1 MTNHTP
7 SPKSKPKRR
16 GKLLL
21 IPASIVAV
29 CAAIL
34 LDSSLRLVTTEYDIY
49 SARLP
54 AAFDGFRIV
63 QLSDLHGREFGEDNT
78 RLVQAV
84 REAAPDIIV
93 LTGDYIEGLG
103 ELPTVETLARQLVT
117 IAPTYFVS
125 GNHDWGSRQIPA
137 LRQLLEDCGVTYLSN
152 SYVTLTRGDAEILL
166 AGVEDPNGYADMKTP
181 DELISEIRAD
191 YPDHFIAL
199 LGHRNYWVE
208 KYPYLDVDLIF
219 SGHGHGGMVRLPF
232 VGGIFGTSMDL
243 FPDYVDGT
251 HRSGTYTM
259 VVSRGLAGN
268 ALLPRFLNNPEVVA
282 VTLRAY

>member
-1 MTNHTP
+1 MTYQAP
-7 SPKSKPKRR
+7 KPKPKKKA
-16 GKLLL
+16 KLLL
-21 IPASIVAV
+21 VPASIVAV

-54 AAFDGFRIV
+54 AAFEGFRIV
-63 QLSDLHGREFGEDNT
+63 QLSDLHGREFGENNS

-84 REAAPDIIV
+84 KAAAPDIIV

-103 ELPTVETLARQLVT
+103 ELPSVEVLAEQLVQL
-117 IAPTYFVS
+117 APTYFVS
-125 GNHDWGSRQIPA
+125 GNHDWGSRQVPA
-137 LRQLLEDCGVTYLSN
+137 LRQLLADCGVTYLSN
-152 SYVTLTRGDAEILL
+152 ECVTLTRGESQIVL

-181 DELISEIRAD
+181 EELVSELRAA
-191 YPDHFIAL
+191 YPDDFIAL

-232 VGGIFGTSMDL
+232 IGGVFGTSMDL

-268 ALLPRFLNNPEVVA
+268 AMVPRFLNNPEVVA
-282 VTLRAY
+282 VTLHAF